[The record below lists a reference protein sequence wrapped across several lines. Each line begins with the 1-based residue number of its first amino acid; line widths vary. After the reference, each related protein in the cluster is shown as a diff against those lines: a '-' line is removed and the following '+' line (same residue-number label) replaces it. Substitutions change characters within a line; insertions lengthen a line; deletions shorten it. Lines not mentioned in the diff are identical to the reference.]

1 MAYTDT
7 RKQNRILCLALVV
20 LLAAAAVLIAVT
32 GSANRKKEEA
42 PPVDNKT
49 AESAEN
55 RTDPKDAEDTIGKLI
70 PGKKEDGSETAA
82 PAGRKDKA
90 EPKETEKKTDTP
102 DESRKTSA
110 EPVETEAAEV
120 SVTLTDKLPV
130 FSVPVNGVVSKVHSV
145 DVPVFSFT
153 MNDYR
158 THNGVDLLCEPGSSV
173 VSPAEGTVEQVWEDP
188 LMGICLS
195 IRHSGGAVTTFRGLA
210 PETMDFIK
218 AGTSVRAGQVVAASG
233 TTALIECG
241 DEPHVHVEM
250 TVNGETADPAEYMEF
265 RYLSETY
272 ED

>member
-49 AESAEN
+49 AESAETG
-55 RTDPKDAEDTIGKLI
+55 TDSEDAEDTIGKLI
-70 PGKKEDGSETAA
+70 PGKKEDDTETAV
-82 PAGRKDKA
+82 PKDKT
-90 EPKETEKKTDTP
+90 ESGETEKKTD
-102 DESRKTSA
+102 ESRKTAA
-110 EPVETEAAEV
+110 EPDETEAAEV
-120 SVTLTDKLPV
+120 SVTLTDRLPS
-130 FSVPVNGVVSKVHSV
+130 FNVPVNGVVSKVHSV

-173 VSPAEGTVEQVWEDP
+173 AAPAEGTVEQVWEDP

-195 IRHSGGAVTTFRGLA
+195 IRHSGGAVTTFKGLA
-210 PETMDFIK
+210 PETVDFIK
-218 AGTSVRAGQVVAASG
+218 AGASVSAGQVVAASG

-241 DEPHVHVEM
+241 DEPHVHMEM
-250 TVNGETADPAEYMEF
+250 TVNGETADPADYMEF